1 MSTQEYSLQVNVPSV
16 EEFSAKYKQYGPLA
30 KGTANFLFDVLM
42 SPESFVRAKIATELG
57 HPAIDGPAELAY
69 KAVTS
74 QNVIVWDARIK
85 QFCGAVVCCLM
96 EANGYRK
103 SGERKNVRHSAFT
116 KGEFYR
122 PEHELE

>member
-1 MSTQEYSLQVNVPSV
+1 MQPQSYVLQVNVPSV
-16 EEFSAKYKQYGPLA
+16 QEFSSKYKQYGPLA
-30 KGTANFLFDVLM
+30 HGPAHFLFEVLT
-42 SPESFVRAKIATELG
+42 SPDSFIRAKMATILG

-69 KAVTS
+69 QAVAN
-74 QNVIVWDARIK
+74 QDAIVWDARIK

-103 SGERKNVRHSAFT
+103 SGERKSVRHHAFT

-122 PEHELE
+122 PEHE